1 MKQKTLTKVLAT
13 ALQVTVAALAGG
25 LAVTASAQTA
35 KDDIAAGIAQYREM
49 LADGNPAELWEAAG
63 EELWKKPAGPKQAS
77 LEACDLGLGPGVVK
91 GAYAKLPRYF
101 KDTGSVMDAEQR
113 LMYCRMTLQGLTKE
127 EASARPF
134 SSPGKPSDIERLMA
148 YVAAESRGSTIDI
161 SLAHP
166 EEKRVYELGRRMF
179 FYRGGAYDFACAT
192 CHAQPG
198 LRIRLQELPDLVT
211 AEGARYAYS
220 TWPGYRVSQGEV
232 RTMQHRLYDCL
243 RQQRFP
249 QPLYGS
255 EVITAL
261 EMFLARNAN
270 GGKMDAP
277 SIKR

>member
-1 MKQKTLTKVLAT
+1 MKRKTLTKVRGATLRAT
-13 ALQVTVAALAGG
+13 AAALACGV
-25 LAVTASAQTA
+25 AMAAHAQDA
-35 KDDIAAGIAQYREM
+35 KDNIAAGIAQYREM

-63 EELWKKPAGPKQAS
+63 EELWKKPAGPKQVS

-91 GAYAKLPRYF
+91 GAYAELPRYF
-101 KDTGSVMDAEQR
+101 KDTGRVMDAEQR
-113 LMYCRMTLQGLTKE
+113 LMYCRMTLQGLTRE

-134 SSPGKPSDIERLMA
+134 SSPGKPSEIERLMA
-148 YVAAESRGSTIDI
+148 YVASESRGAAIDI
-161 SLAHP
+161 PLAHP

-198 LRIRLQELPDLVT
+198 LRIRLQELPDLLT

-249 QPLYGS
+249 EPLYGS

>member
-1 MKQKTLTKVLAT
+1 MHGGHVKRTFGIVALTAGMALT
-13 ALQVTVAALAGG
+13 AQ
-25 LAVTASAQTA
+25 AQDDS
-35 KDDIAAGIAQYREM
+35 KDSTAAGLAQYRQM

-91 GAYAKLPRYF
+91 GAYARLPRYF
-101 KDTGSVMDAEQR
+101 KDTGRVMDVEQR
-113 LMYCRMTLQGLTKE
+113 LMHCRMTLQGLTQD
-127 EASARPF
+127 EASANPF
-134 SSPGKPSDIERLMA
+134 SSPGKPSEIERLVA
-148 YVAAESRGSTIDI
+148 YITAESRGTAIDI
-161 SLAHP
+161 PLAHP
-166 EEKRVYELGRRMF
+166 QERRVYELGRRMF
-179 FYRGGAYDFACAT
+179 FYRAGAYDFACAT

-198 LRIRLQELPDLVT
+198 LRIRLQELPDLLT
-211 AEGARYAYS
+211 SEGARSAYT

-249 QPLYGS
+249 EPLYGA

-261 EMFLARNAN
+261 ELFLARNAN

>member
-1 MKQKTLTKVLAT
+1 MKRTFGIV
-13 ALQVTVAALAGG
+13 ALAAGVA
-25 LAVTASAQTA
+25 LTAQAQDDS
-35 KDDIAAGIAQYREM
+35 KDSTAAGLAQYRQM

-63 EELWKKPAGPKQAS
+63 EALWKKPAGPKQAS

-91 GAYAKLPRYF
+91 GAYARLPRYF
-101 KDTGSVMDAEQR
+101 KDTGRVMDVEQR
-113 LMYCRMTLQGLTKE
+113 LMHCRMTLQGLTQD
-127 EASARPF
+127 EASANPF
-134 SSPGKPSDIERLMA
+134 SSPGKPSEIERLVA
-148 YVAAESRGSTIDI
+148 YITAESRGTAIDI
-161 SLAHP
+161 PLAHP
-166 EEKRVYELGRRMF
+166 QERRVYELGRRMF
-179 FYRGGAYDFACAT
+179 FYRAGAYDFACAT

-198 LRIRLQELPDLVT
+198 LRIRLQELPDLLT
-211 AEGARYAYS
+211 SEGARSAYT

-249 QPLYGS
+249 EPLYGA

-261 EMFLARNAN
+261 ELFLARNAN

>member
-1 MKQKTLTKVLAT
+1 MHGGHVKRTFGIV
-13 ALQVTVAALAGG
+13 ALAAGMV
-25 LAVTASAQTA
+25 LTAQAQDDS
-35 KDDIAAGIAQYREM
+35 KDKDSTAAGLAQYRQM

-91 GAYAKLPRYF
+91 GAYARLPRYF
-101 KDTGSVMDAEQR
+101 KDTGRVMDIEQR
-113 LMYCRMTLQGLTKE
+113 LMHCRMTLQGLTQD
-127 EASARPF
+127 EASTNPF
-134 SSPGKPSDIERLMA
+134 SSPGKPSEIERLVA
-148 YVAAESRGSTIDI
+148 YITAESRGTAIDLP
-161 SLAHP
+161 LAHP
-166 EEKRVYELGRRMF
+166 QEQRVYELGRRMF
-179 FYRGGAYDFACAT
+179 FYRAGAYDFACAT

-198 LRIRLQELPDLVT
+198 QRIRLQELPDLLT
-211 AEGARYAYS
+211 SEGARSAYT

-249 QPLYGS
+249 EPLYGA

-261 EMFLARNAN
+261 ELFLARNAN

>member
-1 MKQKTLTKVLAT
+1 MHGGHVKRTFGIVALAAGVALTAQAQDDSKDST
-13 ALQVTVAALAGG
+13 AAALA
-25 LAVTASAQTA
+25 
-35 KDDIAAGIAQYREM
+35 QYRQM

-63 EELWKKPAGPKQAS
+63 EALWKKPAGPKQAS

-91 GAYAKLPRYF
+91 GAYARLPRYF
-101 KDTGSVMDAEQR
+101 KDTGRVMDVEQR
-113 LMYCRMTLQGLTKE
+113 LMHCRMTLQGLTQD
-127 EASARPF
+127 EASANPF
-134 SSPGKPSDIERLMA
+134 SSPGKPSEIERLVA
-148 YVAAESRGSTIDI
+148 YVTAESRGTAIDLP
-161 SLAHP
+161 LAHP
-166 EEKRVYELGRRMF
+166 QERRVYELGRRMF
-179 FYRGGAYDFACAT
+179 FYRAGAYDFACAT

-198 LRIRLQELPDLVT
+198 LRIRLQELPDLLT
-211 AEGARYAYS
+211 SEGARSAYT

-249 QPLYGS
+249 EPLYGA

-261 EMFLARNAN
+261 ELFLARNAN

>member
-1 MKQKTLTKVLAT
+1 VKHKTWTMVLA
-13 ALQVTVAALAGG
+13 AALAAGG
-25 LAVTASAQTA
+25 AVMASAQDI
-35 KDDIAAGIAQYREM
+35 KDSTAAGIAQYREM

-91 GAYAKLPRYF
+91 GAYAKLPRFF
-101 KDTGSVMDAEQR
+101 KDTGRVMDAEQR

-134 SSPGKPSDIERLMA
+134 SSPGKSSDIERLMA
-148 YVAAESRGSTIDI
+148 YVASESRGTAIDI
-161 SLAHP
+161 PLAHP

-198 LRIRLQELPDLVT
+198 LRIRLQDLPDLLT
-211 AEGARYAYS
+211 ADGARFAYS

-249 QPLYGS
+249 EPLYGS

>member
-1 MKQKTLTKVLAT
+1 MHGGHVKRTFGIV
-13 ALQVTVAALAGG
+13 ALAAGVA
-25 LAVTASAQTA
+25 LTAQAQDDS
-35 KDDIAAGIAQYREM
+35 KDSTAAGLAQYRQM

-91 GAYAKLPRYF
+91 GAYARLPRYF
-101 KDTGSVMDAEQR
+101 KDTGRVMDVEQR
-113 LMYCRMTLQGLTKE
+113 LMHCRMTLQGLTQD
-127 EASARPF
+127 EASANLF
-134 SSPGKPSDIERLMA
+134 SSPGKPSEIERLVA
-148 YVAAESRGSTIDI
+148 YITAESRGTAIDI
-161 SLAHP
+161 PLAHP
-166 EEKRVYELGRRMF
+166 QERRVYELGRRMF
-179 FYRGGAYDFACAT
+179 FYRAGAYDFACAT

-198 LRIRLQELPDLVT
+198 LRIRLQELPDLLT
-211 AEGARYAYS
+211 SEGARSAYT

-249 QPLYGS
+249 EPLYGA

-261 EMFLARNAN
+261 ELFLARNAN

>member
-1 MKQKTLTKVLAT
+1 MVKRLTSIVAAAAVLA
-13 ALQVTVAALAGG
+13 AG
-25 LAVTASAQTA
+25 ASVTARAQDQ
-35 KDDIAAGIAQYREM
+35 KDSTAAGIAQYREM

-101 KDTGSVMDAEQR
+101 KDAGRVMDAEQR
-113 LMYCRMTLQGLTKE
+113 LMHCRMTLQGLTKE

-148 YVAAESRGSTIDI
+148 YITSESRGAAIDI
-161 SLAHP
+161 PLAHP

-198 LRIRLQELPDLVT
+198 LRIRLQELPDLLT
-211 AEGARYAYS
+211 AGGARFAYS

-249 QPLYGS
+249 EPLYGS